1 MKTKEIL
8 QRSNE
13 LDWDDEAI
21 WDYTAIERRAQEM
34 RAEATWALFGAL
46 RERIGKIF
54 RTARTKAEKAR
65 AATPATLGRGGH
77 QPV

>member
-1 MKTKEIL
+1 MKTREIS

-34 RAEATWALFGAL
+34 RAEATWAMIDAL
-46 RERIGKIF
+46 RERIGGLF

-65 AATPATLGRGGH
+65 TAAPTNLAGGGH